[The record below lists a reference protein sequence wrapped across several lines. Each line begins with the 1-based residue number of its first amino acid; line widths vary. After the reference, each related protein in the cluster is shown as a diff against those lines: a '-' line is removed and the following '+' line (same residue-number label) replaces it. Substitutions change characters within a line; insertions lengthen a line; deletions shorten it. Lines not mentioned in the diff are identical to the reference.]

1 MVEVRL
7 KAHNSHNT
15 KAPLASRTT
24 LKLAAS
30 MSVCLSARRH
40 SKEFAAKASMAKQ
53 IIAINLAEADELD
66 AFVTGLLI
74 VMVDPNA

>member
-1 MVEVRL
+1 
-7 KAHNSHNT
+7 
-15 KAPLASRTT
+15 
-24 LKLAAS
+24 
-30 MSVCLSARRH
+30 
-40 SKEFAAKASMAKQ
+40 MAKQ